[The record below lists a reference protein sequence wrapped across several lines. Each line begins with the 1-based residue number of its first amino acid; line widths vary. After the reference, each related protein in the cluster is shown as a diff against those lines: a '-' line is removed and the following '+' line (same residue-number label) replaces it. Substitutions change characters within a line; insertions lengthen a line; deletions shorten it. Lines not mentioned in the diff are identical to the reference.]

1 MIIFFTFDALLVL
14 GFVILFGYL
23 IANGVSE
30 TISMI
35 ITNYLPIMK
44 TGFIIVTVL
53 AIILGIISGY
63 IMWGSA
69 TEEKGKKYNFAY
81 SIAPAIFYGIV
92 VPPVILFTLNET
104 FGFINNFAGKGGIFY
119 LIFFGLIF
127 IILYFIAVTI
137 ELLVG
142 LGIPVLIASVLT
154 AHSSFWAQAV
164 LILIG
169 FGIGALYYYILKD
182 SNIFPFVTVYTS

>member
-1 MIIFFTFDALLVL
+1 M
-14 GFVILFGYL
+14 
-23 IANGVSE
+23 
-30 TISMI
+30 
-35 ITNYLPIMK
+35 
-44 TGFIIVTVL
+44 
-53 AIILGIISGY
+53 
-63 IMWGSA
+63 
-69 TEEKGKKYNFAY
+69 
-81 SIAPAIFYGIV
+81 
-92 VPPVILFTLNET
+92 FTLNET